1 MIIVGFFRI
10 RFSDFVDDFA
20 SLRMTHET
28 LRMTWAYYM
37 LRIFG
42 RKNKDFLRYF
52 YYFCKLD
59 LINNRDIK
67 KALKI
72 FWLVILSITVLLLAG
87 MLIFQL
93 PQVQTYVA
101 TKVVDSLSEKL
112 DGDIH
117 FEKIHFKPFTTL
129 VVKNV
134 AIIDR
139 NPVPDPAD
147 PAKAPVD
154 TFFRAGYIIAEF
166 SISSLFKGSS
176 LGIERAYVSNAQ
188 MNLVLEDLI
197 EDGQVLANEN
207 LSRIFRLKR
216 NPEKITNPNELF
228 NIKEVEIEN
237 FGFALIN
244 HKQIKTPR
252 TGKIDWNDMLIQN
265 LNVKARDLKF
275 KGGVMTGVVDEAS
288 FREKSGFT
296 CKSLSGQAA
305 VGNGKTIVRNIKL
318 KDEWSDLNL
327 PLYMMSYAN
336 AQAFAE
342 YITEVKMDGEIE
354 ESTLDFRTLS
364 YFTYELD
371 DNDLRLTVSGNAS
384 GYVNDLSFYNVRA
397 RSHAGGFSGL
407 AEGRIVGLP
416 QIDTTIFDGTVKN
429 FNITTDGLSKF
440 VSVWMK
446 EGELDLSDLAKGYI
460 FNVSGKVHGLLN
472 DMKIKANLT
481 SLIGSAKADLTLSD
495 VISSNR
501 PLSLDGT
508 ISTKNL
514 DLGKI
519 LNTDILGPA
528 TVKAKAHASFEE
540 GAPEARIDSLIVD
553 GLVLNRYDYSGI
565 AAAGALKE
573 NTFDLRL
580 ICNDPNLS
588 FLFQGSF
595 ALSEKTNN
603 SSYQFYANVGH
614 ADLNKLNIDERG
626 MSRVQFQ
633 TNANFTH
640 TNQGDI
646 LGKIDLGGIV
656 LENKQ
661 GKYKIGD
668 ISLTSHTSDNKWGI
682 RLNSKFAD
690 GSYNGTAS
698 IGKFISD
705 LKNLTLQKEIPS
717 LFAEPAKPWSNNN
730 YNLHFRFH
738 DSMDILSFA
747 LPGGYIAKNTA
758 LDLTINEK
766 GDLNMTMTSP
776 RVAFKR
782 QYLKGVKVKIDNSTS
797 ALNGEVSIDEASIA
811 SVLLSDNKL
820 HILADDNNLGV
831 GFSYDNHGE
840 LVNRGEFVIR
850 SLFDRVDDEVSIDIN
865 LLPTTLH
872 LNSREWSVQPSHL
885 TIKGSDI
892 DVESVEFTNSEQRIH
907 ISGRTSTDKEETLSL
922 NLDRFD
928 ISVINSLIGKDM
940 GISGAATGNVRLT
953 SPLKNFGLLADM
965 ICDSTYVAGVPLG
978 VLNIGSN
985 WDEQFDRFK
994 INVEN
999 NLEGVNNIIAEGK
1012 LYPNT
1017 QTLEASADLNRLNI
1031 GYVQPFLEDVFSAMD
1046 GTVSGKVM
1054 LEGPLDNLNISSS
1067 DARIDDVEL
1076 RVAYTNVPYYAK
1088 GTFHIDN
1095 NGAYLDNVTLRDRHD
1110 GSGIMT
1116 GKIYWDHFR
1125 DIGFDLSAKVTDMEC
1140 IDLTQKQGEYFY
1152 GNLYATGNL
1161 GITGP
1166 LSAVQMNIDAITSKA
1181 GQLHI
1186 PVTYAMNSGGGTN
1199 LLRFK
1204 EPEKD
1209 VYIDPYEAMIQKME
1223 KHEQIS
1229 SDFGVK
1235 MRVTASPEVEAF
1247 VEFDTS
1253 IGDVLSGRGNGT
1265 INLEVTSDI
1274 FDITGDYNVTGGN
1287 YKFVVLG
1294 LASRDFGI
1302 LDGSTIRFRGDL
1314 WDTDLDIKAN
1324 YRTKASLSN
1333 LLSDTTSVANK
1344 RIVDCGIAIS
1354 DKLLNPKLSFSI
1366 DIPDLDPMIKSR
1378 VESALSTEDKVQ
1390 KQFLS
1395 LILSNNFLPDEQS
1408 GIVDNSSML
1417 YSNVSEILSNQ
1428 LNNIFQ
1434 KLNIPLDLGLNYQP
1448 NERGNDIFD
1457 VAVSTQLFNNRV
1469 VVNGNIGNR
1478 QYSSSTTKNN
1488 VVGDIDIEIKL
1499 DRSGA
1504 LRLNLFSHSA
1514 DEYTN
1519 YLDNSQ
1525 RNGVGLTFQTEFNS
1539 FKQLFR
1545 NMFTSKKN
1553 RQENKRLEEEAM
1565 INSEKVVI
1573 DIEKPKTN
1581 GNDKKVKRNGRT
1593 RKAILNT
1600 LTAGRQ

>member
-1 MIIVGFFRI
+1 
-10 RFSDFVDDFA
+10 
-20 SLRMTHET
+20 
-28 LRMTWAYYM
+28 
-37 LRIFG
+37 
-42 RKNKDFLRYF
+42 
-52 YYFCKLD
+52 
-59 LINNRDIK
+59 
-67 KALKI
+67 
-72 FWLVILSITVLLLAG
+72 
-87 MLIFQL
+87 MLILQL

-101 TKVVDSLSEKL
+101 TKVVESLSDKL

-117 FEKIHFKPFTTL
+117 FEKIHLKPFTTL

-134 AIIDR
+134 AIIDK
-139 NPVPDPAD
+139 NPVQDPTD
-147 PAKAPVD
+147 LTKAPVD
-154 TFFRAGYIIAEF
+154 TFFRAEYIIARF
-166 SISSLFKGSS
+166 SINSLFKGSS
-176 LGIERAYVSNAQ
+176 LGIERAYISNAQ
-188 MNLVLEDLI
+188 MNLVLEDFI
-197 EDGQVLANEN
+197 QDGQNLTTEN
-207 LSRIFRLKR
+207 LSRIFRLKKDP
-216 NPEKITNPNELF
+216 NKKVNPNELF
-228 NIKEVEIEN
+228 NIKEVEINN

-244 HKQIKTPR
+244 HKTKKTPR
-252 TGKIDWNDMLIQN
+252 TGKINWDDMVIKN
-265 LNVKARDLKF
+265 LNISARNLKF
-275 KGGVMTGVVDEAS
+275 KGGVMSGVVDKAS
-288 FREKSGFT
+288 FKEKSGFT
-296 CKSLSGQAA
+296 CTSLSGQAT
-305 VGNGKTIVRNIKL
+305 VGNGKTIVKNLRL
-318 KDEWSDLNL
+318 KDEWSDIRM

-336 AQAFAE
+336 AKAFAE
-342 YITEVKMDGEIE
+342 YITDVKMDGEIA
-354 ESTLDFRTLS
+354 ESILDFRTLS
-364 YFTYELD
+364 YFALALK

-384 GYVNDLSFYNVRA
+384 GYVNDFTFNNVKVS
-397 RSHAGGFSGL
+397 SHAGGFSGV
-407 AEGRIVGLP
+407 ADGHIVGIP
-416 QIDTTIFDGTVKN
+416 KVDTTIFDGTIRN

-446 EGELDLSDLAKGYI
+446 EGELDLSNLAKGYI
-460 FNVSGKVHGLLN
+460 FNVSGKAHGLLDN
-472 DMKIKANLT
+472 MKIKANIS
-481 SLIGSAKADLTLSD
+481 SLIGSAKADIRLSE
-495 VISSNR
+495 VLSNR

-508 ISTKNL
+508 VSTKNL
-514 DLGKI
+514 DLGRI
-519 LNTDILGPA
+519 LNIDLLGP
-528 TVKAKAHASFEE
+528 TTAKVGAHASFGE
-540 GAPEARIDSLIVD
+540 GAPEARIDSLLVD
-553 GLVLNRYDYSGI
+553 GLVLNKYDYSGI
-565 AAAGALKE
+565 AAAGTLQE

-595 ALSEKTNN
+595 ALSHKTNN

-614 ADLNKLNIDERG
+614 ADLNKLNIDKRG
-626 MSRVQFQ
+626 TSRIQFQ

-640 TNQGDI
+640 THQGDI

-668 ISLTSHTSDNKWGI
+668 VSLTSHTSDNKWGV
-682 RLNSKFAD
+682 RLSSKFAD

-705 LKNLTLQKEIPS
+705 FKELTLQKEIPS
-717 LFAEPAKPWSNNN
+717 LFTKPAGEWSNNS

-738 DSMDILSFA
+738 NSMDLLSFA
-747 LPGGYIAKNTA
+747 LPGLYIADSTA

-766 GDLNMTMTSP
+766 GNLNMTMNSP
-776 RVAFKR
+776 RVAFKK
-782 QYLKGVKVKIDNSTS
+782 QYLKGAKIKIDNNSD
-797 ALNGEVSIDEASIA
+797 ALNGEISIDEASVA
-811 SVLLSDNKL
+811 SVLLSDNKF

-831 GFSYDNHGE
+831 GFSYNNPGE
-840 LVNRGEFVIR
+840 LENRGEFVIR
-850 SLFDRVDDEVSIDIN
+850 SLFDRVDDKVNIDIN
-865 LLPTTLH
+865 LLPTTLYF
-872 LNSREWSVQPSHL
+872 NSKEWSVQPSHL

-892 DVESVEFTNSEQRIH
+892 EVESVEFTNSEQRIH
-907 ISGRTSTDKEETLSL
+907 LEGKTSSERKETLSL

-928 ISVINSLIGKDM
+928 ISIINSLIGKDL
-940 GISGAATGNVRLT
+940 GISGAATGNVQLT
-953 SPLKNFGLLADM
+953 SPLENFGLLADM
-965 ICDSTYVAGVPLG
+965 ICDETYVAGIPLG
-978 VLNIGSN
+978 VLNIDSN
-985 WDEQFDRFK
+985 WDEQFKRFN

-999 NLEGVNNIIAEGK
+999 DLEGSSNIIANGK
-1012 LYPNT
+1012 LYPKT
-1017 QTLEASADLNRLNI
+1017 KTLEATADLNKLNV
-1031 GYVQPFLEDVFSAMD
+1031 GYVQPFLKDVFSVMN

-1054 LEGPLDNLNISSS
+1054 LDGPLNNLDISSS
-1067 DARIDDVEL
+1067 DTRIDDVEL
-1076 RVAYTNVPYYAK
+1076 RIAYTNVPYYAN

-1095 NGAYLDNVTLRDRHD
+1095 NGAYLDNVTFKDREN
-1110 GSGIMT
+1110 GSGVMT

-1125 DIGFDLSAKVTDMEC
+1125 DIGFDLAGKVTDMEC
-1140 IDLTQKQGEYFY
+1140 IDLSQKQGEYFY
-1152 GNLYATGNL
+1152 GNIYATGNL

-1166 LSAVQMNIDAITSKA
+1166 LNAIQMNIDAVTSKA
-1181 GQLHI
+1181 GELHI
-1186 PVTYAMNSGGGTN
+1186 PMTYAMNSGGGTN

-1204 EPEKD
+1204 EPEKEIY
-1209 VYIDPYEAMIQKME
+1209 VDPYEAMIQKME
-1223 KHEQIS
+1223 KREKTS
-1229 SDFGVK
+1229 SDFGIK
-1235 MRVTASPEVEAF
+1235 MRVTASPDVEAF
-1247 VEFDTS
+1247 IEFDTS
-1253 IGDVLSGRGNGT
+1253 IGDVLTGRGNGT
-1265 INLEVTSDI
+1265 IDLEVSSDV
-1274 FDITGDYNVTGGN
+1274 FDINGDYNVTGGN

-1302 LDGSTIRFRGDL
+1302 LDGSAIRFRGDL

-1333 LLSDTTSVANK
+1333 LLSDTTSIANK
-1344 RIVDCGIAIS
+1344 RVVDCGIAIS

-1478 QYSSSTTKNN
+1478 QYSSSTSKNN

-1545 NMFTSKKN
+1545 NMFTNKKK

-1565 INSEKVVI
+1565 VNSEKVVI
-1573 DIEKPKTN
+1573 EIEKPEAN
-1581 GNDKKVKRNGRT
+1581 GTDKKEKKNGRK
-1593 RKAILNT
+1593 RKAIPDT
-1600 LTAGRQ
+1600 VTTGRE